1 MMDGTVTKYFEN
13 EIYTIYYIDG
23 NYVSVSK
30 NINSNIKTY
39 LKIVNNNNI
48 NISKEIDDNTNNCIF
63 YIYKSLSNDYSAQL
77 DRIKKLVNTIY
88 NYLLKDSKNRNDFIK
103 KVEIIDDNENR
114 DFINYL
120 CNNSN
125 GKFIIKGSNNTEDY
139 IFGNTNNTFSN
150 IENFVSN
157 NDESGNSVMTS
168 QQGSIKWYA
177 ILLIL
182 GVSLM
187 IGIGFAIYVLK

>member
-1 MMDGTVTKYFEN
+1 MDGTVTKYFEN
-13 EIYTIYYIDG
+13 EIYTIYYLDG

-157 NDESGNSVMTS
+157 NNESGNSVMTS

>member
-1 MMDGTVTKYFEN
+1 MDGTVTKYFEN
-13 EIYTIYYIDG
+13 DIYTIYYLDG

-125 GKFIIKGSNNTEDY
+125 GKFIIKGSNITEDY

-157 NDESGNSVMTS
+157 NDDSGNSVMTS

-177 ILLIL
+177 VLLIL

-187 IGIGFAIYVLK
+187 IGVGFAIYVLK

>member
-1 MMDGTVTKYFEN
+1 MDGTVTKYFEN
-13 EIYTIYYIDG
+13 DIYTIYYLDG

-187 IGIGFAIYVLK
+187 IGIGFAIYILK

>member
-1 MMDGTVTKYFEN
+1 MMDGMVTKYFEN
-13 EIYTIYYIDG
+13 DIYTIYYLDG

>member
-1 MMDGTVTKYFEN
+1 MDGTVTKYFEN
-13 EIYTIYYIDG
+13 DIYTIYYLDG

-157 NDESGNSVMTS
+157 NNESGNSVMTS

>member
-1 MMDGTVTKYFEN
+1 MDGTVTKYFEN
-13 EIYTIYYIDG
+13 DIYTIYYLDG

-139 IFGNTNNTFSN
+139 IFGNTNNTFNN

>member
-1 MMDGTVTKYFEN
+1 MDGTVTKYFEN
-13 EIYTIYYIDG
+13 EIYTIYYLDG

-125 GKFIIKGSNNTEDY
+125 GKFIIKGSNITEDY

-157 NDESGNSVMTS
+157 NDDSGNSVMTS

-177 ILLIL
+177 VLLIL

-187 IGIGFAIYVLK
+187 IGVGFSIYVLK

>member
-1 MMDGTVTKYFEN
+1 MDGTVTKYFEN
-13 EIYTIYYIDG
+13 DIYTIYYLDG

-139 IFGNTNNTFSN
+139 IFGNTTNTFSN

>member
-1 MMDGTVTKYFEN
+1 MDGTVTKYFEN
-13 EIYTIYYIDG
+13 EIYTIYYLDG

-88 NYLLKDSKNRNDFIK
+88 NYLLKDGKNRNDFIK

-125 GKFIIKGSNNTEDY
+125 GKFIIKGSNITEDY

-157 NDESGNSVMTS
+157 NDDSGNSVMTS

-177 ILLIL
+177 VLLIL

-187 IGIGFAIYVLK
+187 IGVGFAIYVLK

>member
-1 MMDGTVTKYFEN
+1 MDGTVTKYFEN
-13 EIYTIYYIDG
+13 DIYTIYYLDG

-88 NYLLKDSKNRNDFIK
+88 NYLLKDNKNRNDFIK

>member
-1 MMDGTVTKYFEN
+1 MDGTVTKYFEN
-13 EIYTIYYIDG
+13 DIYTIYYLDG

-150 IENFVSN
+150 IGNFVSN

>member
-1 MMDGTVTKYFEN
+1 MDGTVTKYFEN
-13 EIYTIYYIDG
+13 EIYTIYYLDG

>member
-1 MMDGTVTKYFEN
+1 MDGTVTKYFEN
-13 EIYTIYYIDG
+13 DIYTIYYLDG

-157 NDESGNSVMTS
+157 NDKSGNSVMTS

>member
-1 MMDGTVTKYFEN
+1 MDGTVTKYFEN
-13 EIYTIYYIDG
+13 DIYTIYYLDG

>member
-1 MMDGTVTKYFEN
+1 MDGTVTKYFEN
-13 EIYTIYYIDG
+13 EIYTIYYLDG

-125 GKFIIKGSNNTEDY
+125 GKFIIKGSNITEDY

-157 NDESGNSVMTS
+157 NDDSGNSVMTS

-177 ILLIL
+177 VLLIL

-187 IGIGFAIYVLK
+187 IGVGFAIYVLK